1 MSEDQ
6 NINLVFAIGA
16 LVLVASAL
24 FSRRLGFG
32 EIIRTALAWVAI
44 FAVFIVGFSYQNEIL
59 AVWNRVS
66 GEVTGANEQFID
78 GDMLRIR
85 QSADG
90 HFWVNATVNELPV
103 RFLIDSGATTTA
115 MTLQTA
121 RVAGIE
127 ISESPFPV
135 ILTTANGTV
144 SAKRGTIQSL
154 RIGSMVARELPVVV
168 AEEFGDSNVIGM
180 NFLSKLRS
188 WRVEGAEMVLEPRFA
203 ALPDNE

>member
-1 MSEDQ
+1 MTEDQ

-24 FSRRLGFG
+24 FSRRMGFA

-66 GEVTGANEQFID
+66 GEVSGANEQLVV
-78 GDMLRIR
+78 GDTLRIR

-90 HFWVNATVNELPV
+90 HFWANATVNALPV

-121 RVAGIE
+121 RSAGIE
-127 ISESPFPV
+127 ISGSPFPV
-135 ILTTANGTV
+135 ILTTANGSV
-144 SAKRGTIQSL
+144 EAQRGTIQSL
-154 RIGSMVARELPVVV
+154 QIGSMVAKDLPVVV

-180 NFLSKLRS
+180 NLLSQLKS
-188 WRVEGAEMVLEPRFA
+188 WRVEGREMILEP
-203 ALPDNE
+203 PNSSSVE

>member
-1 MSEDQ
+1 MTEDQ

-24 FSRRLGFG
+24 FSRRIGFG
-32 EIIRTALAWVAI
+32 EIVRNILLWVAI
-44 FAVFIVGFSYQNEIL
+44 FAVFIVGFSYQREIL
-59 AVWNRVS
+59 TVWSRVS
-66 GEVTGANEQFID
+66 GEMTGANEQVVV
-78 GDMLRIR
+78 GHTLRIR

-90 HFWVNATVNELPV
+90 HFWVDAKVNALPV

-115 MTLQTA
+115 MTLRTA
-121 RVAGIE
+121 ENAGVD

-135 ILTTANGTV
+135 VLTTANGSV
-144 SAKRGTIQSL
+144 EAQRGTIQSL
-154 RIGSMVARELPVVV
+154 QVGPMVAKDLAVVV

-188 WRVEGAEMVLEPRFA
+188 WRVEGTEMVLEPPTNVPA
-203 ALPDNE
+203 G

>member
-1 MSEDQ
+1 MTEDQ

-24 FSRRLGFG
+24 FSRRMGFG

-66 GEVTGANEQFID
+66 GEVTGANKQLVV
-78 GDMLRIR
+78 GDTLRIR

-90 HFWVNATVNELPV
+90 HFWANATVNELPV

-115 MTLQTA
+115 MTLRTA
-121 RVAGIE
+121 RNARIE
-127 ISESPFPV
+127 ISDSPFPI
-135 ILTTANGTV
+135 ILTTANGSV
-144 SAKRGTIQSL
+144 EAQRGKIQSL
-154 RIGSMVARELPVVV
+154 QIGSMIARDLPVVV

-180 NFLSKLRS
+180 NFLSQLKS
-188 WRVEGAEMVLEPRFA
+188 WRVEGREMILEPPTTSLA
-203 ALPDNE
+203 E